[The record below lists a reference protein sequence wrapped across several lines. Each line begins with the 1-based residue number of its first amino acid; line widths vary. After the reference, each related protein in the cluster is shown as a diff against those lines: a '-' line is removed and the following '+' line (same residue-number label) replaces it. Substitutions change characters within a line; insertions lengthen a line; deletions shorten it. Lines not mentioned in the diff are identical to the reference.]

1 MTDPLLTIA
10 AALHWGQT
18 QLIDSDSPALD
29 VRVLLCFALEKPDS
43 YLYTWPERT
52 ITVQQQAV
60 FVELVARRVQGEPVA
75 HIVRQREFWSL
86 PLIVNASTLIP
97 RPDTEVLVEQ
107 ALALASAHPMLAQA
121 GALDL
126 GTGTG
131 AIALALASEW
141 PHVTVTGVDVKS
153 EAVELALRNGNN
165 LQLNNA
171 QFKQGSWF
179 EPVAGQKF
187 ALIVSNPPYIDED
200 DHHLTAGDVRFE
212 PLSAL
217 VAKEKGLAD
226 LAFIATQATEYLLA
240 NAWLIMEHGFA
251 QGEAVRNL
259 LTQNGY
265 CDVHTVQDYGGNDR
279 ITLGKWNP

>member
-10 AALHWGQT
+10 AALNWGQK
-18 QLIDSDSPALD
+18 QLTHSDSPALD

-43 YLYTWPERT
+43 YLYTWPDRAIEP
-52 ITVQQQAV
+52 QQQAV
-60 FVELVARRVQGEPVA
+60 FVDLVARRAQGEPVA
-75 HIVRQREFWSL
+75 HIVCQREFWSL
-86 PLIVNASTLIP
+86 PLMVNSSTLIP

-107 ALALASAHPMLAQA
+107 ALMLASDHPMLRQA
-121 GALDL
+121 GVLDL
-126 GTGTG
+126 GSGTG

-141 PHVTVTGVDVKS
+141 PHVRVTGVDVKP
-153 EAVELALRNGNN
+153 EAVELAQCNSNN
-165 LQLNNA
+165 LKLGNA

-179 EPVAGQKF
+179 DPVAGQKF
-187 ALIVSNPPYIDED
+187 ALIVSNPPYIDAD
-200 DHHLTAGDVRFE
+200 DHHLTEGDVRFE

-265 CDVHTVQDYGGNDR
+265 CDVNTVKDYGGNDR